1 MKGMN
6 ENIILLSLH
15 PLFFIMGN
23 TCNSDIDEIVSIIKI
38 GVRNINFCW
47 INVSNNIDYESLKIE
62 NGVLREKKKLSWE
75 DLVYRQWDKSLFE
88 RNNALASKK
97 INFICYFNK

>member
-62 NGVLREKKKLSWE
+62 NGVLREKKNYLEQIWFIDNE
-75 DLVYRQWDKSLFE
+75 
-88 RNNALASKK
+88 
-97 INFICYFNK
+97 INLCLRETML